1 MTLLLTWSPFPRS
14 RPEAAVKPLPPM
26 PEFLAPLPLL
36 AVGLMAV
43 NDKWL
48 KPALHNAL
56 TGKLSDVAI
65 CFFLPLYVSALLAL
79 LTRWPRSTRV
89 GVGAAVT
96 TLLYTALKV
105 SQPAADLFCDV
116 LQVIGGPLGFGPF
129 HAVADPTDLLTLP
142 FIGAALLYGRA
153 SAPRTPGTAS

>member
-1 MTLLLTWSPFPRS
+1 MASPLTWRL
-14 RPEAAVKPLPPM
+14 VKPLPSM

-43 NDKWL
+43 NDRWL

-65 CFFLPLYVSALLAL
+65 CFFLPLYLSALLAL
-79 LTRWPRSTRV
+79 VTRWPRSTRL
-89 GVGAAVT
+89 GLGAVAT
-96 TLLYTALKV
+96 ALLYTALKV
-105 SQPAADLFCDV
+105 SQPTADLFCDV
-116 LQVIGGPLGFGPF
+116 LQVIGAPLGFRGPF
-129 HAVADPTDLLTLP
+129 HAVADPTDLITLP

-153 SAPRTPGTAS
+153 AAPRTPGAST